1 MFAIALFNMLAGDEK
16 IEQQKQSAILID
28 QSATNAPLKPELI
41 TELVLSPPDSI
52 AYAEYAIVLPT
63 SLRNTPMP
71 EHLDINDDGS
81 LIINKKILHLFEFYL
96 SAMGEE
102 SIEVIITRIKSSL
115 REQLT
120 AQALDEALHIL
131 EGYLQ
136 YRNEITAIKQ
146 EYNQAIG
153 ANDYSLEHVINAR
166 DELIEARWRFL
177 SKDVITA
184 FFAQADDYE
193 NYMLGIASITKDN
206 SLSKEQKDNAIS
218 LLNTQAP
225 SWLIEQQNT
234 ANQLNEYRQ
243 HHSELVSQGASES
256 ELRALREQEFSSD
269 ASDRLS
275 TLDAQRLRWQQRLS
289 EYRVELATILAIEP
303 DHQVQQAMV
312 DELRSRHFNA
322 QETRRVNALDSS
334 YL

>member
-1 MFAIALFNMLAGDEK
+1 MTGVQTCALPIL
-16 IEQQKQSAILID
+16 LID

-184 FFAQADDYE
+184 FFA
-193 NYMLGIASITKDN
+193 
-206 SLSKEQKDNAIS
+206 
-218 LLNTQAP
+218 
-225 SWLIEQQNT
+225 
-234 ANQLNEYRQ
+234 
-243 HHSELVSQGASES
+243 
-256 ELRALREQEFSSD
+256 
-269 ASDRLS
+269 
-275 TLDAQRLRWQQRLS
+275 
-289 EYRVELATILAIEP
+289 
-303 DHQVQQAMV
+303 
-312 DELRSRHFNA
+312 
-322 QETRRVNALDSS
+322 
-334 YL
+334 